1 MEFDTD
7 GATLGKHRIKLRST
21 KDFPTEL
28 MHPGSGTH
36 TPRDRQQCKRT
47 GACRR
52 NRVSSREGI

>member
-36 TPRDRQQCKRT
+36 TPRGRQQCKRT

-52 NRVSSREGI
+52 NRVSS